1 MTFESV
7 CQAKSAAIVVPPGAT
22 IEHVEAMVTQV
33 PCQKP

>member
-1 MTFESV
+1 MTFEND

-33 PCQKP
+33 LCQNP